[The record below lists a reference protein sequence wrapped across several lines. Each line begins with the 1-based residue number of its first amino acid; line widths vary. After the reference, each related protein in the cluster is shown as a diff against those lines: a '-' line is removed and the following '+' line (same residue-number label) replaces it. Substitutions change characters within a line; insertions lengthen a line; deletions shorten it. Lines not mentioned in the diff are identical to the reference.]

1 MFPHPP
7 SRGSGTLSLR
17 ERVDKEELG
26 GVQEWLIWLARKA
39 SVPATV
45 PWVRIPP
52 PPPCVLWLRPC
63 ANRACELRQARKGAA
78 VCGALIVPQ
87 IA

>member
-1 MFPHPP
+1 M
-7 SRGSGTLSLR
+7 GNKSL
-17 ERVDKEELG
+17 LG

-63 ANRACELRQARKGAA
+63 ANRVCELRQARKGAA
-78 VCGALIVPQ
+78 VSGASIVLQ
-87 IA
+87 IV